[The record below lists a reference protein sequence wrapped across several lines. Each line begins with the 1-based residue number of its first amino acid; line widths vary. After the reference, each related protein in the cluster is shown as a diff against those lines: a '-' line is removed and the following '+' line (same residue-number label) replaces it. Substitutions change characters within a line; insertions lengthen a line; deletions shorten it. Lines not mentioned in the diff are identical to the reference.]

1 MSYEL
6 AILPEAEK
14 EWQQLDGSV
23 RQLFKKQLQKCLRHP
38 RIPKNQLSGYNDYYK
53 IKLTH
58 PQYRLVYHVDDE
70 HKRLTII
77 AVGSRQAIYEIWLR
91 LRYPDKNGHS

>member
-14 EWQQLDGSV
+14 EWQQLDGSI
-23 RQLFKKQLQKCLRHP
+23 RQLFKKQLRKCLQHP
-38 RIPKNQLSGYNDYYK
+38 RIPKKQLSGYSDYYK
-53 IKLTH
+53 IKLTR

-70 HKRLTII
+70 RKRLTII
-77 AVGSRQAIYEIWLR
+77 AVGSRQAIYEAWLKR
-91 LRYPDKNGHS
+91 VRD

>member
-14 EWQQLDGSV
+14 EWQQLDGS
-23 RQLFKKQLQKCLRHP
+23 
-38 RIPKNQLSGYNDYYK
+38 
-53 IKLTH
+53 IKLTR

-70 HKRLTII
+70 CKRLTII
-77 AVGSRQAIYEIWLR
+77 AVGSRQAIYEIWLKR
-91 LRYPDKNGHS
+91 VRD